1 MPFRHEA
8 LVDAAHA
15 RLSTVRPSG
24 TRSTGWLTD
33 VRRSYIDQA
42 ALGYLIYLLGSVNA
56 FLAVALALTDTQAG
70 LHSSAMAVGTVGA
83 SLVAH
88 RLDDRYGVRA
98 VHLVA
103 LGGVALAGLL
113 IVWAP
118 AFALTLFASAL
129 LGVGCGL
136 LLGHVNASVSA
147 VGGSRAL
154 IQFTRATLVSMLF
167 AMSVPVVVGVGVSI
181 GAGWQAVVVPAIALV
196 GIAAVASRGRASLGA
211 VEPVAHGRLPRAFW
225 LPWLLI
231 VLVVCVE
238 FSVLFWAAFMVERS
252 TGASLADATLTLTVF
267 LAGVILAR
275 MVVAADAIGRSDPLW
290 LLCIS
295 LVLCGIGTLLVW
307 ASTDYVLSAAAML
320 LGGVGLGVLY
330 PVSASVTLAIAPS
343 EPALASGR
351 VVMASGVSLLLAP
364 VVLGVTAD
372 LIGVVTAWL
381 LIPGTCVAALLLTMV
396 MARAR

>member
-1 MPFRHEA
+1 
-8 LVDAAHA
+8 
-15 RLSTVRPSG
+15 
-24 TRSTGWLTD
+24 
-33 VRRSYIDQA
+33 
-42 ALGYLIYLLGSVNA
+42 
-56 FLAVALALTDTQAG
+56 
-70 LHSSAMAVGTVGA
+70 
-83 SLVAH
+83 
-88 RLDDRYGVRA
+88 
-98 VHLVA
+98 
-103 LGGVALAGLL
+103 
-113 IVWAP
+113 
-118 AFALTLFASAL
+118 
-129 LGVGCGL
+129 
-136 LLGHVNASVSA
+136 
-147 VGGSRAL
+147 
-154 IQFTRATLVSMLF
+154 
-167 AMSVPVVVGVGVSI
+167 
-181 GAGWQAVVVPAIALV
+181 
-196 GIAAVASRGRASLGA
+196 
-211 VEPVAHGRLPRAFW
+211 
-225 LPWLLI
+225 
-231 VLVVCVE
+231 
-238 FSVLFWAAFMVERS
+238 VLFWAAFMVERS